1 MIINY
6 NPDIK
11 HTYWSMMDKLYNDSL
26 NQISDEIFYLD
37 SGVHICSYKIIY
49 ENEQHWVTIEP
60 DGFANVFNE
69 LDYDCWKALNISVSY
84 MDF

>member
-1 MIINY
+1 M
-6 NPDIK
+6 
-11 HTYWSMMDKLYNDSL
+11 S
-26 NQISDEIFYLD
+26 
-37 SGVHICSYKIIY
+37 SYKIIY

-60 DGFANVFNE
+60 DGFANIFNE